1 MLQAQLAQALT
12 TGPLGNASSQ
22 SSPGGGA
29 LGLEDNQGG
38 RRSTSARLRAHLFCL
53 PRLSQRVAHLLV
65 VVANALQLLLMIA
78 FLSLLLARL
87 DGHLSCGYSL
97 IFVPLWVS
105 DAITCVTGLSETA
118 RVLRAPS
125 DSPKRNA
132 LINQVNRLKGCV
144 CVAAFKALVAL
155 RLDGTWPST
164 PVYVLCSPYYAAAVL
179 RLALHFCKRP
189 LEAAPRRTACGK
201 LLRPRPGW
209 RLPTSSPSQPSLPPP
224 CLLSLPPPPCLL
236 PASSLPPPCP
246 PCPPCPPSS

>member
-1 MLQAQLAQALT
+1 
-12 TGPLGNASSQ
+12 
-22 SSPGGGA
+22 
-29 LGLEDNQGG
+29 
-38 RRSTSARLRAHLFCL
+38 
-53 PRLSQRVAHLLV
+53 
-65 VVANALQLLLMIA
+65 MIA

-87 DGHLSCGYSL
+87 DGRLSCGYSL

-105 DAITCVTGLSETA
+105 DALTCVTGLSETA

-201 LLRPRPGW
+201 LLRPRPGTPFNPVHALVVLIALRIDGVF
-209 RLPTSSPSQPSLPPP
+209 RLSWALTFLPLWAVFGVLGLVAVGVALPRAATHTRCRSHTLP
-224 CLLSLPPPPCLL
+224 LLLREYHLL
-236 PASSLPPPCP
+236 RD
-246 PCPPCPPSS
+246 